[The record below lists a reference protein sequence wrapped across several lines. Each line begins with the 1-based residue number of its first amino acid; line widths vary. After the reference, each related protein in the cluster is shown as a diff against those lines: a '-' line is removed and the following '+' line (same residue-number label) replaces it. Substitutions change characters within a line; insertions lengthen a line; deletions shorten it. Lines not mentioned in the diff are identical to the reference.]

1 MVRINAFYA
10 TTRLTRN
17 PIAGDSVTVEM
28 HAQPG
33 DRSCKNEAI
42 GGNHFGPVIIYM
54 SKVTN
59 AQTDTGAGSWFKVD
73 EEGYDTTTK
82 KWGTV
87 SHDFEI
93 YLGLMLLSAL
103 LNGVADNYRTP

>member
-1 MVRINAFYA
+1 MKP
-10 TTRLTRN
+10 T
-17 PIAGDSVTVEM
+17 AGDSVTVEM

-54 SKVTN
+54 SKVAN

-87 SHDFEI
+87 SQKSEI
-93 YLGLMLLSAL
+93 FQASYF
-103 LNGVADNYRTP
+103 